1 MKLSSI
7 SVLIVAVS
15 AVSVFAEAPLVKVV
29 DDRPLVRSISIGDT
43 IRIDAP
49 KTWCV
54 VAPKFTFKQTN
65 WSQLDPISREQWNP
79 RSLHNSSTHKSLLRL
94 ERYSDIKTGNPH
106 YSEVSI
112 VQIAGDSARDTA
124 AALYER
130 LSKAADLNV
139 LLTPKIVETRVNG
152 KLYYTFRV
160 SMRGSLDQYAFTD
173 SEIGVVLVQS
183 TENSRTALPS
193 KDAERL
199 VGRIYVDRP

>member
-1 MKLSSI
+1 M
-7 SVLIVAVS
+7 
-15 AVSVFAEAPLVKVV
+15 
-29 DDRPLVRSISIGDT
+29 
-43 IRIDAP
+43 
-49 KTWCV
+49 
-54 VAPKFTFKQTN
+54 
-65 WSQLDPISREQWNP
+65 
-79 RSLHNSSTHKSLLRL
+79 
-94 ERYSDIKTGNPH
+94 
-106 YSEVSI
+106 SI